1 MERGELDREL
11 AEEIRARVLG
21 DGFMKI
27 VQTVR
32 RNGKTFRISM
42 RPVEIGG
49 ERRFQAEMVDD
60 GQTRVKNFDAN
71 GAAEGLEE
79 IIAQKGARDLHLITA
94 KGDLHVRV
102 TRKGHVMATRSA
114 EMDRVAKV
122 LPHDR
127 VKKTP
132 LTSFDSA
139 ALLRVTGIA
148 DGDGKIRASM
158 RGKYDQV
165 NEFLKV
171 IEDVLKDEVKGE
183 RGKVKDEVKGER
195 GKVKGD
201 AVGDEDTPF
210 TFHHSP
216 FTVVDCG
223 CGKAYLTLALYFFLT
238 QTLKFP
244 DVRVIGVDRKADV
257 IAAAKKMAQQ
267 LDVSDQVQFVAA
279 DLKEFKVGKEFKVS
293 KDSKGAKGLNAP
305 KDLKGSTGPKDLNAH
320 KDLNDPKGPKDFKDF
335 NDLNDLNDSP
345 PARVD
350 MVISLHACDTATDE
364 ALAKGVEWKS
374 RYIVSAPCCQHE
386 LQKTLG
392 QTGADTSA
400 FAGVLR
406 HGILRE
412 RLCDILTDSFRAM
425 ILRILGFKTQVVEF
439 VSPDATAR
447 NILLRAEYGVKPGQ
461 GGAVSDYLNLRDW
474 WRVTPWLETRL
485 SGLLEKYLS
494 RY

>member
-1 MERGELDREL
+1 MERGELDAAL

-21 DGFMKI
+21 EGFMKI

-42 RPVEIGG
+42 RPVAIGG
-49 ERRFQAEMVDD
+49 ETRYQAEMVDD
-60 GQTRVKNFDAN
+60 GQVRVKNFDAN

-79 IIAQKGARDLHLITA
+79 IIAQKGARDLHLMTA

-114 EMDRVAKV
+114 EMDRVVKV
-122 LPHDR
+122 QPHDR

-139 ALLRVTGIA
+139 ALLRVIGLA
-148 DGDGKIRASM
+148 DGEGKIRASM

-171 IEDVLKDEVKGE
+171 VEDVLKGERVEKGE
-183 RGKVKDEVKGER
+183 MGEKVEGGE
-195 GKVKGD
+195 K
-201 AVGDEDTPF
+201 T
-210 TFHHSP
+210 

-223 CGKAYLTLALYFFLT
+223 CGKAYLTLALYFYLT
-238 QTLKFP
+238 QTLGMAN
-244 DVRVIGVDRKADV
+244 VRVIGVDRRNDV
-257 IAAAKKMAQQ
+257 IASATKMAEQ
-267 LDVSDQVQFVAA
+267 LDLVGKVVFAEA
-279 DLKEFKVGKEFKVS
+279 DLMSFDISSLGFER
-293 KDSKGAKGLNAP
+293 A
-305 KDLKGSTGPKDLNAH
+305 
-320 KDLNDPKGPKDFKDF
+320 
-335 NDLNDLNDSP
+335 
-345 PARVD
+345 D

-364 ALAKGVEWKS
+364 ALAKGVEWKA

-386 LQKTLG
+386 LQKSIG
-392 QTGADTSA
+392 PDANSP

-447 NILLRAEYGVKPGQ
+447 NILLRAEFGVKPGQ
-461 GGAVSDYLNLRDW
+461 GGTVSEYLNLRDYW
-474 WRVTPWLETRL
+474 HVTPWLETRL
-485 SGLLEKYLS
+485 SRMLEKHLV
-494 RY
+494 RYE

>member
-1 MERGELDREL
+1 MERGELDATL

-21 DGFMKI
+21 EGFMKI

-42 RPVEIGG
+42 RPVAIGG
-49 ERRFQAEMVDD
+49 ETRYQAEMVDD
-60 GQTRVKNFDAN
+60 GQVRVKNFDAN

-79 IIAQKGARDLHLITA
+79 IIAQKGARDLHLMTA

-114 EMDRVAKV
+114 EMDRVVKV
-122 LPHDR
+122 QPHDR

-139 ALLRVTGIA
+139 ALLRVIGLA
-148 DGDGKIRASM
+148 DGEGKIRASM

-171 IEDVLKDEVKGE
+171 VEDVLKGE
-183 RGKVKDEVKGER
+183 RVEKEKMGEKVEGGE
-195 GKVKGD
+195 K
-201 AVGDEDTPF
+201 T
-210 TFHHSP
+210 

-223 CGKAYLTLALYFFLT
+223 CGKAYLTLALYFYLT
-238 QTLKFP
+238 QTLGMTN
-244 DVRVIGVDRKADV
+244 VRVIGVDRRNDV
-257 IAAAKKMAQQ
+257 IASATKMAEQ
-267 LDVSDQVQFVAA
+267 LDLVGKVVFAEA
-279 DLKEFKVGKEFKVS
+279 DLMSFDISSLGFER
-293 KDSKGAKGLNAP
+293 A
-305 KDLKGSTGPKDLNAH
+305 
-320 KDLNDPKGPKDFKDF
+320 
-335 NDLNDLNDSP
+335 
-345 PARVD
+345 D

-364 ALAKGVEWKS
+364 ALAKGVEWKA

-386 LQKTLG
+386 LQKTIG
-392 QTGADTSA
+392 PDANSP

-425 ILRILGFKTQVVEF
+425 ILRILGFKTQVVES

-447 NILLRAEYGVKPGQ
+447 NILLRAEFGVKPGQ
-461 GGAVSDYLNLRDW
+461 GGTVSEYLNLRDYW
-474 WRVTPWLETRL
+474 HVTPWLETRL
-485 SGLLEKYLS
+485 SRMLEKHLV
-494 RY
+494 RYE

>member
-1 MERGELDREL
+1 MERGELEKEL
-11 AEEIRARVLG
+11 AEEIRSRVLG

-171 IEDVLKDEVKGE
+171 IEDVLKDEAKGQVKGE
-183 RGKVKDEVKGER
+183 RRKVKDEEKGER

-201 AVGDEDTPF
+201 TVGDEDSPF
-210 TFHHSP
+210 TLHSSPFTIHHSP

-257 IAAAKKMAQQ
+257 IASAQKMAQQ

-279 DLKEFKVGKEFKVS
+279 DLAAFN
-293 KDSKGAKGLNAP
+293 L
-305 KDLKGSTGPKDLNAH
+305 STTNYQLPTAN
-320 KDLNDPKGPKDFKDF
+320 
-335 NDLNDLNDSP
+335 SQSS
-345 PARVD
+345 RVD

-364 ALAKGVEWKS
+364 AIAKGVEWKS

-447 NILLRAEYGVKPGQ
+447 NILLRAEYCVKPGQ

-485 SGLLEKYLS
+485 AAMLEKYLS
-494 RY
+494 RYER